1 MYAPY
6 LPETAPFSPEQRAW
20 LNAFLAQLAVTL
32 GSGDS
37 GGDGQPVSTL
47 PTLRPGDGQ
56 ATLEPP
62 LPPRYDR
69 KHPFP
74 AYLLQSRKL
83 TGEGSSKDIRHVI
96 FSLEGSGLTY
106 EVGDALGV
114 YPENDP
120 ELVAMLLE
128 VGGYTGEEPVKRPDG
143 TEVSLREALLR
154 HYELGRPSRPLLEAA
169 APYHDTLPGLLREAT
184 ALQTYLTGRDVL
196 DILRESPAF
205 RPDPETF
212 VGLLRPLAPRLYSI
226 SSSPR
231 VHSEAVHLTVGVVRY
246 EAHGRLRKGV
256 CSTFLAER
264 AAHSVPVFVHSN
276 PNFRLPPDPEAP
288 VIMIGAG
295 TGIAPFRAF
304 LEDREAT
311 GARGATWLFFGER
324 NRATDFLYQE
334 ELDRWQQRGVLTRL
348 DTAFSRDQAQKCYV
362 QHRML
367 EQARRLYAWLEEGAY
382 VYVCGDA
389 THMARDVEAALLTI
403 LRQEGKCSEENA
415 LEKLNNLKKSRR
427 YQRDVY

>member
-1 MYAPY
+1 MYVPY
-6 LPETAPFSPEQRAW
+6 LPETAPFTPEQRAW
-20 LNAFLAQLAVTL
+20 LNNFFRELALNAL
-32 GSGDS
+32 GV
-37 GGDGQPVSTL
+37 GGDDQATDTL
-47 PTLRPGDGQ
+47 PFASGDGQ
-56 ATLEPP
+56 ATPAPP
-62 LPPRYDR
+62 APPRYDR

-74 AYLLQSRKL
+74 AHLLQRRRL

-96 FSLEGSGLTY
+96 FSLEGSGLSY

-120 ELVAMLLE
+120 ELVEALLATL
-128 VGGYTGEEPVKRPDG
+128 GYSGNEPVPGPDG
-143 TEVSLREALLR
+143 TELPIREALLR
-154 HYELGRPSRPLLEAA
+154 DYELGTLSRPLLEAA
-169 APYHDTLPGLLREAT
+169 APAHEWLPKLLDDREALQRYLAGRDLLDLLREAPT
-184 ALQTYLTGRDVL
+184 
-196 DILRESPAF
+196 F
-205 RPDPETF
+205 RPDPALL

-231 VHSEAVHLTVGVVRY
+231 VHPEAVHLTVGVVRY

-264 AAHSVPVFVHSN
+264 AALEHPVPVFVHTN
-276 PNFRLPPDPEAP
+276 PGFRLPADPDTPI
-288 VIMIGAG
+288 IMIGAG

-311 GARGATWLFFGER
+311 GARGPNWLFFGER

-334 ELDRWQQRGVLTRL
+334 ELEGWLQRGVLTRL
-348 DTAFSRDQAQKCYV
+348 DTAFSRDQAHKCYV

-367 EQARRLYAWLEEGAY
+367 EQARTLYAWLEEGAC

-403 LRQEGKCSEENA
+403 IQQESGRSEEDA
-415 LEKLNNLKKSRR
+415 RAYLADLKKTRR